1 MRNMDWKRPARLLA
15 LGILSFQLAALTYSG
30 EVRYDTHINLAQKAH
45 GNMEVESNRQT
56 PDLMA
61 VSRARIDFKGEP
73 MAFWKY
79 HVRIQKSEEDNS
91 QLDLNVIHQSS
102 SNIGV
107 DHIPTS
113 REVDTAALPIQLA
126 QAYMVYHELDAITLY
141 MGLIPVPE
149 VSCHEL
155 ARSSLVGDFPQN
167 AQLGTAIRST
177 GNHLGLKV
185 SGQVLG
191 LNYQLGVWKQ
201 SPYQP
206 INTVPPFYTRT
217 ILDQTKQNARYP
229 SPGAISLEEAQRLIT
244 TTDQG
249 PIVTDFHNG
258 PIKWAY
264 GARVNWVAD
273 LPYNV
278 YYSAALGYSHAPLNI
293 PIVAAVF
300 GAFDNLAVVNT
311 VADLD
316 APNYYMASYDYLTQA
331 TFDFNWASTIVHAQ
345 LGYQYQ
351 KLHANSKQHY
361 YTSTDIDVIESETIA
376 SEAFHN
382 TPKTSACFA
391 QWGAMLSGG
400 RYKFDSKL
408 GVVSG
413 VKVPEG
419 SQAFELVLRGGMV
432 LRKNIMAFLDQ
443 RGFDDYS
450 TADQAEPPLA
460 LTDPRLDL
468 VSLVALDDEH
478 RYLLLMINNSG
489 RSVQN
494 TAYEDVSIV
503 APNDRGIAFQSR
515 MIGWS
520 AGLNYYPFESVAM
533 RLTYKFE
540 HYQFKKEITTNWVDS
555 LYMKNRQTLS
565 LRCETSF

>member
-1 MRNMDWKRPARLLA
+1 MKNMGWKAASRFLT
-15 LGILSFQLAALTYSG
+15 LGLLSFPLAALTYSG
-30 EVRYDTHINLAQKAH
+30 EVRYDTHVNLGQQAQGSIQAEE
-45 GNMEVESNRQT
+45 GRQT

-61 VSRARIDFKGEP
+61 VSRARVDFQGEP
-73 MAFWKY
+73 MAFWRY

-91 QLDLNVIHQSS
+91 QLDLNVFLQDSS
-102 SNIGV
+102 MIGMSR
-107 DHIPTS
+107 IPSS
-113 REVDTAALPIQLA
+113 RQVDTAALPVQVA
-126 QAYMVYHELDAITLY
+126 QAYMAYHELDAISLY

-155 ARSSLVGDFPQN
+155 APSALIGDFPQN
-167 AQLGTAIRST
+167 AQLGTAIRRT

-185 SGQVLG
+185 KGQVLG

-201 SPYQP
+201 SPYP
-206 INTVPPFYTRT
+206 SLNTVPPFYTRT
-217 ILDQTKQNARYP
+217 ILDQSLQNARYP
-229 SPGAISLEEAQRLIT
+229 SPGAIALEQAQHLIT

-249 PIVTDFHNG
+249 PITTDFHDG

-264 GARVNWVAD
+264 GARINWVAD

-278 YYSAALGYSHAPLNI
+278 YYSAALGYSHAPLNV

-300 GAFDNLAVVNT
+300 GAFDNLENG
-311 VADLD
+311 DLD
-316 APNYYMASYDYLTQA
+316 APNYVMASYDYLTQA
-331 TFDFNWASTIVHAQ
+331 TFDFNWASTIVHTQ

-351 KLHANSKQHY
+351 KLHSNSQQHY
-361 YTSTDIDVIESETIA
+361 YTSTDIAVIESETIA

-382 TPKTSACFA
+382 TPKTSACWA
-391 QWGAMLSGG
+391 QWGAMLTGG
-400 RYKFDSKL
+400 RYKFDTKL

-419 SQAFELVLRGGMV
+419 NQALEVVLRGGMV
-432 LRKNIMAFLDQ
+432 LRKNIMALLDQ
-443 RGFDDYS
+443 QGFDDYS
-450 TADQAEPPLA
+450 TTDQSEPLA
-460 LTDPRLDL
+460 LADPRLDL

-489 RSVQN
+489 RSEQN
-494 TAYEDVSIV
+494 TAYENVSIV
-503 APNDRGIAFQSR
+503 SPNERAIAFQSR

-533 RLTYKFE
+533 RLTYRFE
-540 HYQFKKEITTNWVDS
+540 HYHFKKEVSTHWVDS
-555 LYMKNRQTLS
+555 LSMKNRQTLS